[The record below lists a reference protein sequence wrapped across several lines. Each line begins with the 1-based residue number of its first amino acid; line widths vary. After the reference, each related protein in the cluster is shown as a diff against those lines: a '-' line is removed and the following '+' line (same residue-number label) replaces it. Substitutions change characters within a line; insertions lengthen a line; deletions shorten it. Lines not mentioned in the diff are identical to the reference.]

1 MTKHLIK
8 ALEQELETT
17 RIALSKQTLLLSKIK
32 EWLEDE
38 VSYNEEL
45 HNEIVCKTNDDFIHF
60 GRRETAE
67 CLLNQ
72 MEKWEESND

>member
-17 RIALSKQTLLLSKIK
+17 RSALRKQVTIMKKI
-32 EWLEDE
+32 EDWLEDE
-38 VSYNEEL
+38 VSCNEEL

-72 MEKWEESND
+72 IEKWEKSND

>member
-17 RIALSKQTLLLSKIK
+17 RSALRKQVTIMKKI
-32 EWLEDE
+32 EDWLEDE
-38 VSYNEEL
+38 VSCNEEL

-72 MEKWEESND
+72 IEKWEESND